1 MDDPLSGKCILVTG
15 AARRVGATVVRALH
29 DAGAS
34 IVLHYRHAEQDAQQ
48 LAATLNARR
57 PDSVALVQ
65 ADLLDLRQLPGLVD
79 LALARFGRLD
89 GLINNAS
96 SFYPT
101 PVGSIT
107 EADWLDLMGTNLK
120 APLFLSQAAAG
131 ALKANRG
138 AIINMADIHAGR
150 PVKHHVVYSIAKA
163 GVVTLTRALARE
175 LGSEVRVNAIA
186 PGYIL
191 WPEDN
196 PQFDAAARQA
206 VIEHTA
212 LKRIGTPEDIA
223 ATILFLLSS
232 APFITGAV
240 IPIDGGYSA
249 GLD

>member
-1 MDDPLSGKCILVTG
+1 MNDPLSGKCILITG
-15 AARRVGATVVRALH
+15 AARRVGAVVVRTLH
-29 DAGAS
+29 SAGAN
-34 IVLHYRHAEQDAQQ
+34 ILLHYRQAGTEARQ
-48 LAATLNARR
+48 LADALNSLR

-65 ADLLDLRQLPGLVD
+65 ADLLDPGQLAGLVEQ
-79 LALARFGRLD
+79 ALARFGRLD

-120 APLFLSQAAAG
+120 APLFLSQAAAH
-131 ALKANRG
+131 ALKESRG
-138 AIINMADIHAGR
+138 CIINMADIHAGR
-150 PVKHHVVYSIAKA
+150 PVKNHVVYSIAKA

-206 VIEHTA
+206 VIDHTA

-223 ATILFLLSS
+223 ATVLFLLAH

-240 IPIDGGYSA
+240 IPVDGGYSA